1 MKCFVLIGV
10 AIFVLI
16 SADKCEMESAY
27 PPPSNTTIG
36 FKIINLDLP
45 AENRWTEIVK
55 PLSSEIEAL
64 VTVITRLVPPK
75 ILKVILASCDK
86 GIDAEFLNRFPNS
99 YGDEIRGISK
109 DTGVDACALV
119 IYNIAYEVLGGCTS
133 IVAESP
139 DGKIYHGRNLDFG
152 LGPFNISEMQWQLTD
167 ALRPLLVNLH
177 FQKGG
182 KTLYSTT
189 QYAGYVGLLTGFK
202 KGGFS
207 ITVNSRFDNNYDHYL
222 AQWLKD
228 KTDTANFL
236 SFLTRTTMEKASDF
250 KSALNILTHSNMV
263 GPSYIIIGG
272 VASGEGAIVTND
284 PNTTV
289 ARDVKKLGEG
299 NSTFFVLQT
308 NYDNWVTPPF
318 FDNRREPADD
328 CMKRVGTKNVD
339 IESLYNVLHA
349 HPNRNRLTTYTTLF
363 DVAEG
368 HMEAS
373 VQYCEEKGCVPW

>member
-1 MKCFVLIGV
+1 MKFLVLIGI
-10 AIFVLI
+10 AMLSLI
-16 SADKCEMESAY
+16 LADKCEMESAY

-36 FKIINLDLP
+36 FKIVNLDLAP
-45 AENRWTEIVK
+45 EDRWTEIVK
-55 PLSSEIEAL
+55 PLSLEIEAL
-64 VTVITRLVPPK
+64 ITVITRLVPPK
-75 ILKVILASCDK
+75 ILNIFLETCDK
-86 GIDAEFLNRFPNS
+86 GVNDTFLNRFPNG
-99 YGDEIRGISK
+99 YGAEIRGISK
-109 DTGVDACALV
+109 VTGVDTCALV

-133 IVAESP
+133 IVAESA

-167 ALRPLLVNLH
+167 ALRPLLVNVH

-189 QYAGYVGLLTGFK
+189 QYAGYVGLLTGFRTN
-202 KGGFS
+202 GFS

-222 AQWLKD
+222 TQWIKD

-236 SFLTRTTMEKASDF
+236 SFLTRTTMEKQNDF
-250 KSALNILTHSNMV
+250 KSAMNVLSHSVMV
-263 GPSYIIIGG
+263 GPSYIIVGG
-272 VASGEGAIVTND
+272 VAPGEGAIITHD

-289 ARDVKKLGEG
+289 ARDIKKLGEG

-308 NYDNWVTPPF
+308 NYDNWVAPPF
-318 FDNRREPADD
+318 FDDRRDPAND
-328 CMKRVGTKNVD
+328 CMNDVGTKKVD

-363 DVAEG
+363 NVAEG

-373 VQYCEEKGCVPW
+373 VQYCLEKGCVPW